1 MVVVV
6 VVMVVALAV
15 AVAARARAVGEFRT
29 LSYLLSKQFSHLP
42 RGLSGFVKQ
51 VNWLFETCCEIEK
64 SEKAKSPLVFERY
77 TAYAATAYA
86 ATAYA
91 AAATAYATSATA
103 ASTATATAA
112 AVASTEALTAT

>member
-1 MVVVV
+1 
-6 VVMVVALAV
+6 MVVAL

-86 ATAYA
+86 A
-91 AAATAYATSATA
+91 AATAYATSATA